1 MDNLDYDIAEFEDE
15 WETVQHFNQA
25 PVSHTDNDITE
36 NTLNSE
42 HIKTSQPKV
51 KRKLTGTQKIIKYQ
65 LILCALLRIIATAW
79 KFISND
85 TFSKFSEW
93 YHNQLNSELVI
104 TDVFNFTQ
112 VNTDEIQAEFGND
125 QPQLSAYSGYLYSI
139 NCGQK
144 FYSSICYNKCCF
156 T

>member
-15 WETVQHFNQA
+15 WETVQHFDSA

-36 NTLNSE
+36 NSLNSE
-42 HIKTSQPKV
+42 HIKTSEPKV

-65 LILCALLRIIATAW
+65 LILCALLLIIATAW

-85 TFSKFSEW
+85 TFCKFSEW

-112 VNTDEIQAEFGND
+112 VNTDEI
-125 QPQLSAYSGYLYSI
+125 
-139 NCGQK
+139 
-144 FYSSICYNKCCF
+144 
-156 T
+156 